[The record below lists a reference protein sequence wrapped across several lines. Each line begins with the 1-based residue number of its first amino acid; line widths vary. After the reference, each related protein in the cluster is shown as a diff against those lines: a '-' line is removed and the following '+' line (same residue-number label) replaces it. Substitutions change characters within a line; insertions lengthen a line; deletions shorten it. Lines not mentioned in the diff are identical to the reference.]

1 MVKYGVVCILEI
13 WLLYVKYVWKIYV
26 FKIVNFRI
34 KGYIVIIYVN
44 KKIRKSLNIY
54 YDNK

>member
-26 FKIVNFRI
+26 FKIVNFGI